1 MAAEARTSAATGLL
15 CALLSALGFSLKAIF
30 VKRAYA
36 HGVDP
41 ITLLAMRMLYALPFF
56 IAMAVFESRRATA
69 PLRGRDWF
77 DHALLGF
84 FGYYAASYLDF
95 LGLQYISAALERVL
109 LFTYPAIVV
118 LLLALSQRRA
128 PERRV
133 LAALALSYAGVALAV
148 LHDARAGG
156 TNLPLGAVLVFGSS
170 LSFAVYLLRC
180 GDVLQRLGAVRVTAM
195 ATGIACLMVNLQFA
209 LQRPIESL
217 AAQPWPVHGYSL
229 AMALFCTVLP
239 IWLSAVAIRRLGAG
253 RVAIVSSLG
262 PIMTLLLAALL
273 LGENLSVAVVA
284 GAVLTILGVRLV
296 SRGPA
301 APATRA

>member
-1 MAAEARTSAATGLL
+1 MAADTSVPAATGLL
-15 CALLSALGFSLKAIF
+15 CALLSALCFSLKAIF

-36 HGVDP
+36 YGVDP
-41 ITLLAMRMLYALPFF
+41 ITLLAMRMLFALPFF
-56 IAMAVFESRRATA
+56 IAMAVYESRRAA
-69 PLRGRDWF
+69 SPLRGRDWF
-77 DHALLGF
+77 DLTLLGF

-118 LLLALSQRRA
+118 LLLALSQGRA
-128 PERRV
+128 PEKRV
-133 LAALALSYAGVALAV
+133 LAALALSYTGVALAV

-156 TNLPLGAVLVFGSS
+156 ANLPLGAALVFGSS

-180 GDVLQRLGAVRVTAM
+180 GEVLRRLGATRVTAI
-195 ATGIACLMVNLQFA
+195 ATGTACLMVNLQFA
-209 LQRPIESL
+209 LQRPVYSL
-217 AAQPWPVHGYSL
+217 VAQPWPVHAYSL

-239 IWLSAVAIRRLGAG
+239 IWLSSVAIRRLGAG

-273 LGENLSVAVVA
+273 LGEKLSVAMIA
-284 GAVLTILGVRLV
+284 GAALVILGVRLI
-296 SRGPA
+296 SQGAA
-301 APATRA
+301 APAARA